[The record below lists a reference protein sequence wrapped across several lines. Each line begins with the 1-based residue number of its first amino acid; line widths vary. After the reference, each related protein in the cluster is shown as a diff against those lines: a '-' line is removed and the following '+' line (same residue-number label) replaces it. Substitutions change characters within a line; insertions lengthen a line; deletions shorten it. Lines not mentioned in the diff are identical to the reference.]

1 MGTAWLWLGVFIVP
15 LVIVVATVL
24 WRDRRRGGRNG
35 SREGDHRRQGE
46 ANALAYSARY
56 ERDGGSP

>member
-15 LVIVVATVL
+15 LVLMVVIVL
-24 WRDRRRGGRNG
+24 WRDRRRGGRSG
-35 SREGDHRRQGE
+35 SLDGDHRLQGE

-56 ERDGGSP
+56 EREDGGI